1 MKNADASSLV
11 FTIRSP
17 LAQAWQLP
25 RNDRLFGSVAGSAA
39 LVAAII
45 YLPLAI
51 APFLIVESGK
61 GPARFAQRRSQEAE
75 VISARRL
82 RRPTVGGAR
91 R

>member
-11 FTIRSP
+11 FTPR
-17 LAQAWQLP
+17 AQAWQLP
-25 RNDRLFGSVAGSAA
+25 RNHWLFGSVAGSAA
-39 LVAAII
+39 LVAAIV

-51 APFLIVESGK
+51 APLLIVESGK
-61 GPARFAQRRSQEAE
+61 GLARFAQRRSQEAE
-75 VISARRL
+75 AISALRL